1 MQETGD
7 DLVRESGLEVGNSA
21 LPERW
26 PNGHCFLKA
35 FSEGKI
41 HEKKKK
47 KESLSSSVLENLV
60 R

>member
-7 DLVRESGLEVGNSA
+7 DLVRESGLEMGNSA

-41 HEKKKK
+41 HGKKK